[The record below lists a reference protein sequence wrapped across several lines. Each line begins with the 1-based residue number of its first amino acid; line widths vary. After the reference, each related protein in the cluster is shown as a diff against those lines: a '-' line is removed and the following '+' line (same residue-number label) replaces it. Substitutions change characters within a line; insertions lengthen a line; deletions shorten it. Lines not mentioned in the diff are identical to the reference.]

1 MARLAKYVL
10 VDGRHRLRATSRL
23 LRLTHAGSR
32 GLRRRFNGYKPGR
45 LLRKSQGEC
54 VVTFLEWI
62 GTETPRTSPSRKGLP
77 RYVRES

>member
-10 VDGRHRLRATSRL
+10 VDGRHRL
-23 LRLTHAGSR
+23 H
-32 GLRRRFNGYKPGR
+32 KPGR